1 MDATK
6 DPAAAIGEFHRAMED
21 QRTYLVGYEQP
32 SEALA
37 YETLRTLDDL
47 FCRDLMEPKRHLER
61 TERQFRR
68 ISTWGINHALRRI
81 VPRVPRDTFF
91 QDFPSH
97 KTVHE
102 QADDFVFNCGILE
115 LAERFE
121 AWLRDGILTAE
132 LRIHPDREGPGTR
145 KVLLLRSAVE
155 SYFDEEIGLAG
166 LRWASD
172 QVHGADR
179 EWERSLEKRHR
190 SLQRDLER
198 RVILV
203 DGWRPFYTSTQEID
217 RYFLQ
222 WARLYLRRI
231 HSQDI
236 LAPEDTIGGRPFS
249 EYIDVLTALSGR
261 SQKNVAFAA
270 ILRARDRAVHIRN
283 LLTTH
288 LHRDT
293 FLESLARELDATRID
308 VEKILAS
315 FVLTG
320 ENLDIHTRSG
330 QATWAPLVQASA
342 HTFIFPT
349 YGLDINPFL
358 FLFTDLR
365 HRHEAD
371 WFRIANGRERRW
383 IAEIETLF
391 NDARWQTHGRNLRL
405 RADGKDMTDIDFAA
419 FRRDANE
426 LALFQL
432 KWQHPIGMDNR
443 GRRSAGKNLI
453 EESNRWVECVISWL
467 SRHGVDE
474 LTRRLGFKSSTSPS
488 VHLFILGRYHAYLSG
503 FETHDSRAVWSDWAH
518 FQRAIVEEQGP
529 TTVSKVAARLRLV
542 VDRSRGRKTGESMM
556 LPVGDLAVVLNP
568 SSVPAA
574 PDAEA

>member
-6 DPAAAIGEFHRAMED
+6 DPAPAIGEFRLAIED
-21 QRTYLVGYEQP
+21 QRTYLIGYEQP

-47 FCRDLMEPKRHLER
+47 FCRDLMEPKRQLEK

-97 KTVHE
+97 GTIQK

-115 LAERFE
+115 LAERSE
-121 AWLRDGILTAE
+121 LWLRDGILTAE
-132 LRIHPDREGPGTR
+132 LRVHPDLEGPGTR
-145 KVLLLRSAVE
+145 KVLILRSGVD
-155 SYFDEEIGLAG
+155 SYFDEEIGIAG
-166 LRWASD
+166 LHWASD
-172 QVHGADR
+172 RVRGVDR
-179 EWERSLEKRHR
+179 AWERSLEKRHR
-190 SLQRDLER
+190 TLQRDLER
-198 RVILV
+198 HVILV
-203 DGWRPFYTSTQEID
+203 DSWRALYTSTQEID
-217 RYFLQ
+217 RYFVE

-236 LAPEDTIGGRPFS
+236 LAPEDMIGGRPFS
-249 EYIDVLTALSGR
+249 QYVDVLTALSGR
-261 SQKNVAFAA
+261 SQKHLAFAA

-288 LHRDT
+288 VHRDS
-293 FLESLARELDATRID
+293 FIESLARELDGTRID
-308 VEKILAS
+308 IENILAS

-320 ENLDIHTRSG
+320 ENLDTHTRSG
-330 QATWAPLVQASA
+330 QAAWAPLVQASA
-342 HTFIFPT
+342 HTFIFPV

-365 HRHEAD
+365 HRHEGN
-371 WFRIANGRERRW
+371 WFRVANGREGRW

-405 RADGKDMTDIDFAA
+405 RTDGKVITDIDFAA
-419 FRRDANE
+419 FQREANE

-453 EESNRWVECVISWL
+453 EESNRWVERVISWL
-467 SRHGVDE
+467 SQHGADE
-474 LTRRLGFKSSTSPS
+474 LTRRLGFESSASPS
-488 VHLFILGRYHAYLSG
+488 VHLFVLGRYHVYLSG

-518 FQRAIVEEQGP
+518 FQRALVEDQGP

-542 VDRSRGRKTGESMM
+542 VERSRGRKTGESMA
-556 LPVGDLAVVLNP
+556 LPVGDLTVILNP
-568 SSVPAA
+568 SSIPVA